1 MSSPLFSGALIM
13 RSAFILTT
21 AVLLSGSLAMAPSAV
36 AQPATAG
43 GDPRAAM
50 QAESRKAMSPF
61 SWLVGEWEGAATV
74 FMANG
79 STMALQQRETV
90 TSAAFGTAML
100 IQGRGTMTVNGAS
113 RQTWDAAALFGYD
126 VTTAKFLFTSA
137 SGSGQMQTFAVTPQ
151 GDGFTWGFRDAQGV
165 EHKYVITR
173 TPDGHWHEVG
183 STSADGGKTWTKT
196 IELDLVKKP

>member
-1 MSSPLFSGALIM
+1 MM
-13 RSAFILTT
+13 RHVLRFAAATLLATTT
-21 AVLLSGSLAMAPSAV
+21 AASQAAP
-36 AQPATAG
+36 AG

-50 QAESRKAMSPF
+50 QAESRQAMAPF
-61 SWLVGEWEGAATV
+61 SWLAGEWEGTATV

-79 STMALQQRETV
+79 GTMTLQQRETV
-90 TSAAFGTAML
+90 TTAAFGTAML
-100 IQGRGTMTVNGAS
+100 IQGRGTMMVNGAS

-126 VTTAKFLFTSA
+126 VTSATFMFTSA
-137 SGSGQMQTFAVTPQ
+137 SGSGQMQTFAVSVQ

-196 IELDLVKKP
+196 IEMDLVKKP

>member
-1 MSSPLFSGALIM
+1 M
-13 RSAFILTT
+13 RSAMLFTT
-21 AVLLSGSLAMAPSAV
+21 AVLLTCSTAI
-36 AQPATAG
+36 AQSTASG
-43 GDPRAAM
+43 GDPRAAT
-50 QAESRKAMSPF
+50 QAASRKAMAPF
-61 SWLVGEWEGAATV
+61 SWIVGDWEGTATV

-79 STMALQQRETV
+79 GTMTLQQRETV

-126 VTTAKFLFTSA
+126 VTSAKFMFTSA
-137 SGSGQMQTFAVTPQ
+137 SGSGQMQTFAVSVQ

-196 IELDLVKKP
+196 IEMDLVKKP